1 MLLKYV
7 EQSKSLQVDMLTW
20 FSGVI
25 LRMIPSQL
33 YITLFLNTCSVC
45 MLLRFYWL
53 DEHEFEQALGVGD
66 GQGSLVCCS
75 PWGHKES
82 DTTER
87 LNWTEDTIL
96 GFPCGSVVKNPRAKA
111 RHVGSIP
118 GLGRSTR
125 EGNGNPLQYSCLEN
139 SMDRGAWQT
148 AVHGVTKSW
157 TRQSD

>member
-1 MLLKYV
+1 
-7 EQSKSLQVDMLTW
+7 MLTW

-33 YITLFLNTCSVC
+33 HITLFLNTCSVC
-45 MLLRFYWL
+45 MLLRFYRL

-157 TRQSD
+157 TQESD

>member
-1 MLLKYV
+1 
-7 EQSKSLQVDMLTW
+7 MLTW

-25 LRMIPSQL
+25 LRLIPSQL
-33 YITLFLNTCSVC
+33 HITLFLNTCSVC
-45 MLLRFYWL
+45 MLLRFYRL

-157 TRQSD
+157 TQESD